1 MAASCSGDER
11 PAGGPDETPGLTG
24 RILATGFSGGA
35 NLQVYDLDTSRTTEL
50 PIPSGV
56 DVTTAFWGSDG
67 ATAYA
72 LVSTLSSLGTPT
84 VVEYSR
90 LYETT
95 VGGEARP
102 VGRRLVEA
110 EVEALSVAGSKVLAS
125 ECGRKE
131 RRLLLLDL
139 EGARRW
145 KEVAPGCTGALSPD
159 RASVLFARGTR
170 LLERPVEGGR
180 AEEVAAVDTVVDH
193 GEPVETEGVFGLR
206 YAGSA
211 IVATVV
217 VDGRFHPAI
226 GGPGE
231 RFRLVRMQ
239 DYPSFVGV
247 APQPGGSLIGMT
259 QAFGNT
265 RTSAL
270 IRLYDADSSRL
281 EVVGA
286 GGGGYFEPAW
296 APSGEVMVAS
306 NAAGNWVFIDESGDW
321 VDVRKVTGLI
331 ARDWSE

>member
-1 MAASCSGDER
+1 
-11 PAGGPDETPGLTG
+11 LTG
-24 RILATGFSGGA
+24 RILATGVSGGA
-35 NLQVYDLDTSRTTEL
+35 NLQIYDLETSRTTEL
-50 PIPSGV
+50 SIPSGA
-56 DVTTAFWGSDG
+56 DVTTAFWDSDG
-67 ATAYA
+67 TTAYA

-84 VVEYSR
+84 VVEYTR
-90 LYETT
+90 LYETRA
-95 VGGEARP
+95 GGEARP

-110 EVEALSVAGSKVLAS
+110 EGEALSVAGSKVLAS
-125 ECGRKE
+125 ECGGKK
-131 RRLLLLDL
+131 RRLVLLDL

-145 KEVAPGCTGALSPD
+145 RVVAPGCTGALSAD
-159 RASVLFARGTR
+159 GGNVLYARGTR
-170 LLERPVEGGR
+170 LLERPIEGGR
-180 AEEVAAVDTVVDH
+180 AEEVAALNTVVEH
-193 GEPVETEGVFGLR
+193 GDPVQTEGVFGLR

-217 VDGRFHPAI
+217 VDDRFHPAV
-226 GGPGE
+226 GSPGK

-270 IRLYDADSSRL
+270 IRLYDAASSRL

-296 APSGEVMVAS
+296 APSGDVMVAS
-306 NAAGNWVFIDESGDW
+306 NLAGNWVFIDETGDW

-331 ARDWSE
+331 AQDWSE

>member
-1 MAASCSGDER
+1 MAVSCTGDDPPGDE
-11 PAGGPDETPGLTG
+11 PDGTGGLSG
-24 RILATGFSGGA
+24 RILATGFSGGN

-50 PIPSGV
+50 PIPSGG
-56 DVTTAFWGSDG
+56 DVMTAFWGPDG
-67 ATAYA
+67 TTAYA

-84 VVEYSR
+84 VAEYSR

-95 VGGEARP
+95 AGGDARP

-110 EVEALSVAGSKVLAS
+110 DGEALSVSLSKVLAS
-125 ECGRKE
+125 ECGGGK
-131 RRLLLLDL
+131 RRLLVLDL
-139 EGARRW
+139 QGPRRW
-145 KEVAPGCTGALSPD
+145 TEVAPGCTGALSPD
-159 RASVLFARGTR
+159 GANVLYARRSR
-170 LLERPVEGGR
+170 LWERPIEGGR
-180 AEEVAAVDTVVDH
+180 AEDVAALDTVVDH
-193 GEPVETEGVFGLR
+193 GETVETEGVVGLR

-217 VDGRFHPAI
+217 VDDRFHPAI
-226 GGPGE
+226 GGPGAP
-231 RFRLVRMQ
+231 FRLVRLE
-239 DYPSFVGV
+239 DYPSFIGV

-270 IRLYDADSSRL
+270 IRVYDTDTRRF
-281 EVVGA
+281 EVVGV